1 VGSQIRLT
9 LGMKVK
15 MRRSGGNMVKITPAT
30 IPIIDAFERN
40 EGCIM
45 CSVWLKDEFQS
56 MELVE
61 DNEVSMDQAFRRDVA
76 DASGFCNR
84 HMHVLYRTVFGGG
97 IPDGLGYA
105 MYVQDSI
112 EKFHETIQT
121 IYTSFNEVGK
131 KSLNFLSKERTPQAV
146 IESSGG
152 KLEKMLQGTRICEI
166 CRRML
171 LADARR
177 TRTLVDMVG
186 HDEDFAEKFGKTGR
200 LCYPHFVSA
209 IQMVPTRRVKKKA
222 VAAQLVAME
231 LRCLKET
238 GNLLADGGRASP
250 EMAAMMIGG
259 VEGLYCFTKKTSNPT
274 VLAQAEG
281 RGKR

>member
-1 VGSQIRLT
+1 MGSQICLT
-9 LGMKVK
+9 LGMRVK

-30 IPIIDAFERN
+30 IPLLDAFERN

-45 CSVWLKDEFQS
+45 CSIWLKDEFQS
-56 MELVE
+56 MEFVE

-84 HMHVLYRTVFGGG
+84 HMHVLYKTVFGGG

-112 EKFHETIQT
+112 EKFYETIQGV
-121 IYTSFNEVGK
+121 YTSFNEVGK
-131 KSLNFLSKERTPQAV
+131 RSWNVLAKERTPQAV
-146 IESSGG
+146 IESSAV
-152 KLEKMLQGTRICEI
+152 KFERMLLGSRICEI

-177 TRTLVDMVG
+177 TRTLVDMLG

-222 VAAQLVAME
+222 VAAQLVEME
-231 LRCLKET
+231 LRCLKEVDY
-238 GNLLADGGRASP
+238 LLADGGKASP

-259 VEGLYCFTKKTSNPT
+259 VEGLYCLTKKGPNPIA
-274 VLAQAEG
+274 VGHVEDQG
-281 RGKR
+281 RR